1 MKFVIVLFAVM
12 AVASAFPGIP
22 WAAPV
27 HAPQVIHAIQVPQQP
42 PIPPLHPQPLN
53 IKVHAQSTRIPYHPA
68 GIVKPHLIGVETY
81 VEPVKVVK
89 AVHQPVVHHPWD

>member
-27 HAPQVIHAIQVPQQP
+27 HAPQVVHALQIPQQP
-42 PIPPLHPQPLN
+42 AIPPVHPQPLN
-53 IKVHAQSTRIPYHPA
+53 IKVHAVSSRIPYHS
-68 GIVKPHLIGVETY
+68 GGYVKPHLIGVEQY
-81 VEPVKVVK
+81 VEPVKVIK
-89 AVHQPVVHHPWD
+89 AAVHAPVHQPWD